1 MIEFTMALRN
11 TVRQPR
17 RTLLLGGAIA
27 FGVLIICLTTG
38 FTAGMESAVQNNVT
52 LFSGGH
58 ILVNGMT
65 ASQNGRIQNR
75 VSDEALIQK
84 VKELVPE
91 AISVSPT
98 AQAQA
103 TIVFGSRE
111 QQLRLRG
118 VDWTSDKLFSQNLI
132 LTGGDW
138 KTGTSDRMLILGAQS
153 ARRFGL
159 GIGDS
164 VVVRL
169 STASGQQN
177 VVDYKVGATYDDTAA
192 GGMTTVLVPLTD
204 LLSDLN
210 MKEGEYQA
218 LAIFLPDASRADAV
232 ANTLKSGLAKAGYTV
247 AGQNA
252 AAAATSSGAGANT
265 PSARSATGSGTGSSM
280 GTSTAAGI
288 GFGNIGTGGQGSFA
302 GTASG
307 LDGVTSGAGNAFM
320 QYRQNATGL
329 KAGASMYRIST
340 VTELSGQ
347 MGTVLGSVRWIGGTI
362 FVIMLLLTSAGIANT
377 YRMVLLERTQE
388 IGMLRCVGFRQKD
401 VFKIFMM
408 EAALIAFGGS
418 LAGILVSL
426 PVGLLVHLIP
436 FNPQGSLGS
445 ALARGHLVFAPNLL
459 SYCIVCLIVVAVCL
473 LAVSG
478 SARKAARLQPVEAMR
493 KVA

>member
-91 AISVSPT
+91 TISVSPT

-159 GIGDS
+159 GVGDS

-177 VVDYKVGATYDDTAA
+177 VVDYKVGAIYDDTAA

-252 AAAATSSGAGANT
+252 AAATTTSGSGANT
-265 PSARSATGSGTGSSM
+265 SSTGSGVSGGAGSTD
-280 GTSTAAGI
+280 GT
-288 GFGNIGTGGQGSFA
+288 
-302 GTASG
+302 
-307 LDGVTSGAGNAFM
+307 GAGNAFM

-436 FNPQGSLGS
+436 LNPQGSLGS
-445 ALARGHLVFAPNLL
+445 ALARGHLVFAPDLL

-478 SARKAARLQPVEAMR
+478 SARRAARLQPVEAMR

>member
-177 VVDYKVGATYDDTAA
+177 VVDYKVGAIYDDTAA

-218 LAIFLPDASRADAV
+218 LAIFLQDASRADVV

-252 AAAATSSGAGANT
+252 AAATTTKGSGANT
-265 PSARSATGSGTGSSM
+265 SSTGSGGSGSS
-280 GTSTAAGI
+280 
-288 GFGNIGTGGQGSFA
+288 
-302 GTASG
+302 
-307 LDGVTSGAGNAFM
+307 DGSGAGNAFM
-320 QYRQNATGL
+320 QYRQNTTGL
-329 KAGASMYRIST
+329 KPGASMYRIST

-436 FNPQGSLGS
+436 LNPQGSLGS

-459 SYCIVCLIVVAVCL
+459 SYCIVCVIVVVVCL

-478 SARKAARLQPVEAMR
+478 SARRAARLQPVEAMR